1 MWVAT
6 SRAKTISVP
15 SFIPIEKVRSL
26 FPYYLSNWAATL
38 ATKLESS
45 PPDSRH
51 PIGLSESSLD
61 LTVAL
66 KVLTIYLYSYKFSSL

>member
-1 MWVAT
+1 M
-6 SRAKTISVP
+6 SVP

-26 FPYYLSNWAATL
+26 FPYCFSKWAATL

-45 PPDSRH
+45 PPDNRH

-61 LTVAL
+61 LTVDMN
-66 KVLTIYLYSYKFSSL
+66 VLTISL